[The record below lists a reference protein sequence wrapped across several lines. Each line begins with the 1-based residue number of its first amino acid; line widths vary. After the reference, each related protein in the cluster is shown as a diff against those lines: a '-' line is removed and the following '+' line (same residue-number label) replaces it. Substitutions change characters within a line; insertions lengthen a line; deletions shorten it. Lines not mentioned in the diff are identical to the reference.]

1 MDRDAAALYLGD
13 AARAVVAVLAVGL
26 LLVAVAGVWP
36 PLVAIESPSM
46 EPHVETGDMVLV
58 SGPERLPGDAADPNG
73 IVTAAAAGGYSR
85 LGAAG
90 DVVVFS
96 PPGRAGPPII
106 HRAQFSVEKGENW
119 YGRADPAYLRG
130 ADNCR
135 ELPACPAPHAG
146 YITKGDN
153 NAAYDQAAGIA
164 PVVRSSWIEAKA
176 QVDIPKLGWV
186 RLAVAGKA

>member
-1 MDRDAAALYLGD
+1 VNRDAAAIYLAD
-13 AARAVVAVLAVGL
+13 ALRTVAAVLAVGL
-26 LLVAVAGVWP
+26 LLVALTGAWP

-46 EPHVETGDMVLV
+46 EPHVERGDMVLV
-58 SGPERLPGDAADPNG
+58 SGPARLPGEAADPNG
-73 IVTAAAAGGYSR
+73 IVTTEEARGYGR

-96 PPGRAGPPII
+96 PPDRVGSPII
-106 HRAQFSVEKGENW
+106 HRARFHVEKGENW
-119 YGRADPAYLRG
+119 YQKADQASLGGVDDCEELR
-130 ADNCR
+130 
-135 ELPACPAPHAG
+135 ACPAPHAG

-153 NAAYDQAAGIA
+153 NDAYDQVAGLS
-164 PVVRSSWIEAKA
+164 PVVKSSWVEAKA